1 MRLFAR
7 HGRALLL
14 AATVTVGANMVWAQ
28 QQQNFTGDGGKEISL
43 TIYVPQS
50 TGLAKDQSYIPALVQ
65 GEFVSNFSN
74 YSAISI
80 LDWERLD
87 DIYVKL
93 VVEAYDNKSA
103 AKQDVVL
110 GRLAP

>member
-1 MRLFAR
+1 MMLFHLYR
-7 HGRALLL
+7 RTLLL
-14 AATVTVGANMVWAQ
+14 ATIVAIWTHSIYAQ
-28 QQQNFTGDGGKEISL
+28 PNYTGNGGMGMSL

-50 TGLAKDQSYIPALVQ
+50 TGLAKNQSYIPALIQ

-87 DIYVKL
+87 DIYIKL
-93 VVEAYDNKSA
+93 VDEAYDE
-103 AKQDVVL
+103 
-110 GRLAP
+110 